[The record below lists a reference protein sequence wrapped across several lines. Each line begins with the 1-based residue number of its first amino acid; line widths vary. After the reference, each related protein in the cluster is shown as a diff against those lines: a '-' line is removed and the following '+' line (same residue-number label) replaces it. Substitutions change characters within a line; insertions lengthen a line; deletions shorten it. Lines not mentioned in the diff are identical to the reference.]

1 MISMGDMELDY
12 EKIESVISDL
22 TNKLEN
28 DKEEI
33 SSAYSRLE
41 AVFEQSSG
49 EEAEALRGL
58 QKAER
63 RLMTE
68 VQETLK
74 KLGES
79 IEYAA
84 GQFRGLDAS
93 TAKLM
98 GGEKRGPDI

>member
-28 DKEEI
+28 NKEEI

-49 EEAEALRGL
+49 EEAEAL
-58 QKAER
+58 
-63 RLMTE
+63 
-68 VQETLK
+68 
-74 KLGES
+74 
-79 IEYAA
+79 
-84 GQFRGLDAS
+84 
-93 TAKLM
+93 
-98 GGEKRGPDI
+98 